1 MSASAFSISRQVAQ
15 SCLTTAMKPVKSLG
29 NTDFFFALP
38 QPLVNCNACSPF
50 AHPVG
55 KTPDSIYPK
64 VIISSGHCEANALKL
79 SDIFKEG
86 SEARKLFGK
95 FYAVA
100 AIVIILAVLML
111 LALATRGV

>member
-1 MSASAFSISRQVAQ
+1 M
-15 SCLTTAMKPVKSLG
+15 
-29 NTDFFFALP
+29 
-38 QPLVNCNACSPF
+38 
-50 AHPVG
+50 
-55 KTPDSIYPK
+55 
-64 VIISSGHCEANALKL
+64 KL